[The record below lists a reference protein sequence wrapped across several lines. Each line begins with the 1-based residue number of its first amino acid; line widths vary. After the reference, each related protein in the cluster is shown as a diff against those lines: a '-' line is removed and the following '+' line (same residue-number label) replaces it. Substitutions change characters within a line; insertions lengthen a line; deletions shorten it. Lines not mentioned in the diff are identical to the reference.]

1 MTKLIKKKDCKF
13 KHCQIVKGDELIG
26 IPANVW
32 LQMNKLETMYQQ
44 FCYLQAQPKHQAG
57 PSLEGFVRK
66 SMIEDNMPYIKAP
79 ETPVT
84 DARVEEAMAFMA
96 EVDAVS
102 SVAEA
107 NGMLDRL
114 KDLVLWCDNK
124 KFVEG
129 NCLEPI
135 DTPYLGNP
143 LELKGK
149 HIAKLL
155 KAMASSP
162 IMLEG

>member
-26 IPANVW
+26 IPTNVW
-32 LQMNKLETMYQQ
+32 LQLNRLETMYQQ
-44 FCYLQAQPKHQAG
+44 FCYLKKQPSHQAG
-57 PSLEGFVRK
+57 PSLEGFMRK
-66 SMIEDNMPYIKAP
+66 SMVEDNMPYIDAP

-84 DARVEEAMAFMA
+84 DARVKEAMAFMA

-102 SVAEA
+102 NAADA
-107 NGMLDRL
+107 NKMLDRN

-135 DTPYLGNP
+135 DTPFLGNP

-155 KAMASSP
+155 MKMASSP
-162 IMLEG
+162 IAIES